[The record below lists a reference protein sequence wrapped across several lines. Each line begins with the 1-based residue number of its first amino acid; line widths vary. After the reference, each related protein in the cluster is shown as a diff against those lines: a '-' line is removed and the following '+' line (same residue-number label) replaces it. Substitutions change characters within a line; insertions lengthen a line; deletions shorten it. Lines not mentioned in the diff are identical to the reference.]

1 MSKHSLPAKAAD
13 AVTVETMEIEANIEA
28 KIEAN
33 IEAEARAPNE
43 QDLTEIAIIAISMDT
58 RRDSVIAK
66 GMSKE
71 ATTMTIIRTIRIK
84 GGNRQIMPIRAN
96 QALTEVYFTQIQ
108 RRTRRLLRR
117 HTSRTT
123 RKRTVG

>member
-1 MSKHSLPAKAAD
+1 
-13 AVTVETMEIEANIEA
+13 VEIEEIEANIEA

-43 QDLTEIAIIAISMDT
+43 QDLMEIAIIAISMDT
-58 RRDSVIAK
+58 RRDSVITK

-71 ATTMTIIRTIRIK
+71 ATTITTIRTIRIK
-84 GGNRQIMPIRAN
+84 GENRQIMPIRAN
-96 QALTEVYFTQIQ
+96 QALTEVYFMQIR
-108 RRTRRLLRR
+108 RRTRRPLRR

>member
-1 MSKHSLPAKAAD
+1 ME
-13 AVTVETMEIEANIEA
+13 TVEIEANIEA

-33 IEAEARAPNE
+33 IEAEAKAPNE

-71 ATTMTIIRTIRIK
+71 ATTITTIRTIRIR
-84 GGNRQIMPIRAN
+84 GENRQIMPIRAN
-96 QALTEVYFTQIQ
+96 QALTEVYFMQIR
-108 RRTRRLLRR
+108 RRTQRPLRW